1 MSSFFHVS
9 IGDGLYL
16 ISSVASGTSMEF
28 GPPTGQKDFP
38 MFVRRGMEAKEVFIF

>member
-16 ISSVASGTSMEF
+16 ISSVASGTGMEF
-28 GPPTGQKDFP
+28 GPPT
-38 MFVRRGMEAKEVFIF
+38 ANSLSLIHI